1 MAGATLHRRGPAP
14 FLLALLTA
22 AAGLSAPPALAA
34 DTIFWAN
41 FSGNTIG
48 MAGLDGSG
56 GADLPTAGAPA
67 VASPSG
73 VAIDAAAGRI
83 YWTDS
88 DGPIS
93 YASLD
98 GSGAGGELETTGA
111 ATASVRGLAIDPAA
125 GRLYWVNQGAPAAEA
140 IAYAN
145 LDGSGGGALSTEGA
159 STPSGPDG
167 LAIDPAANRI
177 YWANQGTDKI
187 SYANLDGSGG
197 GGDLNTTGAT
207 VDTPTGLA
215 LDPASNRLFVTN
227 FNGAVSYVNL
237 DGSGGGDLSVSPL
250 TPGSPYGAA
259 IDPVSGRIY
268 FVDDAG
274 AVDSASLGGGGGE
287 TLDTLG
293 ATAGDWLFPAILER
307 PSATGAPAVGGGST
321 PGSTLS
327 CAPGSWAGDLL
338 GSSLYRAPR
347 GFAYQWNR
355 DGADIPGATS
365 STVAA
370 SSAGDYRC
378 RVTATNDA
386 GSASQTSDPF
396 RVAAPALP
404 TRPAPPPLAPPSNL
418 FRLRKARLN
427 EKKGTASLP
436 VRVPGPGLVRLR
448 VAGTASRHRARTSA
462 ADFVGA
468 AGTVRLPVV
477 ASGKIQKKLDR
488 RGRAKVRVKVTF
500 TPNGGTAATKTKSL
514 TLVKRRPR

>member
-1 MAGATLHRRGPAP
+1 MP
-14 FLLALLTA
+14 FLLAALVVLTA
-22 AAGLSAPPALAA
+22 STAPPALGA

-41 FSGNTIG
+41 YSGNAIG
-48 MAGLDGSG
+48 TAALDGGG

-67 VASPSG
+67 LASPSG

-83 YWTDS
+83 YWADS

-93 YASLD
+93 YANLD
-98 GSGAGGELETTGA
+98 GSGDGGELETTGA

-145 LDGSGGGALSTEGA
+145 LDGSGGGDLSTEGA

-177 YWANQGTDKI
+177 YWANQGTDEI

-215 LDPASNRLFVTN
+215 LDPASNRLYVTN
-227 FNGAVSYVNL
+227 FDGTVSYVDL
-237 DGSGGGDLSVSPL
+237 DESGGGGLSVSPL
-250 TPGSPYGAA
+250 TPGNPYGAA
-259 IDPVSGRIY
+259 IDPVSDRIY
-268 FVDDAG
+268 FVDYAG

-287 TLDTLG
+287 ALDTLG
-293 ATAGDWLFPAILER
+293 ATAGNWLFPAIFER
-307 PSATGAPAVGGGST
+307 PSGTGAPALSGGST
-321 PGSTLS
+321 PGSTLF
-327 CAPGSWAGDLL
+327 CTRGSWAADLL
-338 GSSLYRAPR
+338 GSFLYRVPR
-347 GFAYQWNR
+347 SFAYQWSR

-365 STVAA
+365 STIAA
-370 SSAGDYRC
+370 SPAGDYRC

-396 RVAAPALP
+396 EVAAPAP
-404 TRPAPPPLAPPSNL
+404 STHPAPPPLAPPSNL
-418 FRLRKARLN
+418 FRLGKARLN
-427 EKKGTASLP
+427 KKKGTASLP

-448 VAGTASRHRARTSA
+448 VTGAAGRHRARTST

-477 ASGKIQKKLDR
+477 AGGKAQRKLDR
-488 RGRAKVRVKVTF
+488 TGRVEVSVDVAF
-500 TPNGGTAATKTKSL
+500 TPNGGTAAAKTKAL
-514 TLVKRRPR
+514 TLVKRRLR